1 LPDGTTVSVAGM
13 YETTLQSTQG
23 CDSVIITNLTI
34 ASTVTIWEEVNICDG
49 ESYTLPDGAI
59 VMEQDFY
66 FSSVT
71 NNDGC
76 TQRYRTNI
84 TVNKIDLIN
93 TWVFICRGENYTLPD
108 GRIVSDEGTYAN
120 NFTSIYGCDSIVT
133 IILGI
138 NTPMVESEVSICIDE
153 SYVLEDGSTVAV
165 ADTYIVELTDI
176 ATGCI
181 TSYQTTLA
189 INDAFETTQN
199 IIICEGQIFELPDGT
214 EISTVGMYEN
224 ILTSSQGCDSIIF
237 TNISIQPN
245 PFIQNDISLC
255 EGLTYTLE
263 DGQTVS
269 ESGIYT
275 VEIADTQ
282 GCISTF
288 QTTININN
296 TIETTQNIEIC
307 EGQIFELP
315 DGTEVSTVGMYEN
328 ILPSTQGCDSIIT
341 TNLSINS
348 TPTITNT
355 VSICRG
361 ANYVLEDGSMVA
373 DAGTY
378 TVEITDLTTACTTV
392 YETTLTINDAFETTE
407 NIAICINQNYILPNG
422 IEVSTEGTYESIL
435 PSTQGCDSLVIT
447 NLAITSI
454 KINMVEEFILLLD
467 SVKLTNTIEAINPVE
482 YLWTPS
488 TGLNCVDCQEPV
500 AITTEETT
508 DYLLTVTD
516 TISGCKA
523 SATVT
528 VIRSKIKPVVP
539 NAFSPNSDGIN
550 DFLSPLN
557 INADVDFLF
566 IVYNRW
572 GQKIFETQN
581 INEPWDGSFK
591 NQQQP
596 MGVYIWYFQYQL
608 PNQPL
613 KQMKGDVTLVR

>member
-1 LPDGTTVSVAGM
+1 M

-71 NNDGC
+71 NIDGC

-93 TWVFICRGENYTLPD
+93 TWVFICKGENYTLPD

-165 ADTYIVELTDI
+165 ANTYIVELTDI
-176 ATGCI
+176 STGCI
-181 TSYQTTLA
+181 TSYQTTLT
-189 INDAFETTQN
+189 INDVF
-199 IIICEGQIFELPDGT
+199 
-214 EISTVGMYEN
+214 
-224 ILTSSQGCDSIIF
+224 
-237 TNISIQPN
+237 
-245 PFIQNDISLC
+245 
-255 EGLTYTLE
+255 
-263 DGQTVS
+263 
-269 ESGIYT
+269 
-275 VEIADTQ
+275 
-282 GCISTF
+282 
-288 QTTININN
+288 
-296 TIETTQNIEIC
+296 ETTQNIEIC
-307 EGQIFELP
+307 EGQTYALP
-315 DGTEVSTVGMYEN
+315 DGTTVNTSGMYES

-355 VSICRG
+355 VSICQG

-407 NIAICINQNYILPNG
+407 NIAICMNQNYILPNG

-454 KINMVEEFILLLD
+454 KINMVEELILLLD

-566 IVYNRW
+566 IVFNRW

-591 NQQQP
+591 NQQQQ